1 MTRSGCPSATCAE
14 RPSVKSSKRRI
25 SLTTPASA
33 ADPTRLRNCWVT
45 ISVRGVGCKPGEAST
60 TRTRRPACAIS
71 FAAYKPA
78 AEPPT
83 TTTCSV
89 LVAAGLFS
97 SLDTRPFCLNRPRDS
112 IPASWEF
119 LRRSAGSPR
128 LLLQF
133 VRPSDV
139 ALTGLPSCSRLD
151 ECKSIANRCTRT
163 KNSRL
168 LKQNFKRTKV
178 HSCCNLGLC
187 NLTFVWGALEKH
199 DARQEERSSNRRC
212 KQGVARGKVAYAYAC
227 ADTHGSER
235 IHREYRAALA
245 QPQIRQAV

>member
-1 MTRSGCPSATCAE
+1 MTAGLLTHQALAARQGEALPAPPQQGAQPQAE
-14 RPSVKSSKRRI
+14 RKQNPEKPFENEFGYSWQYAPQELLVA
-25 SLTTPASA
+25 PGCYY
-33 ADPTRLRNCWVT
+33 LRT
-45 ISVRGVGCKPGEAST
+45 ARGGIACTFAQGQNGEGGCKPGDAST

-97 SLDTRPFCLNRPRDS
+97 SLDTRPFCLNRPRDP

-128 LLLQF
+128 LLLQS

-139 ALTGLPSCSRLD
+139 ALTELP
-151 ECKSIANRCTRT
+151 A
-163 KNSRL
+163 
-168 LKQNFKRTKV
+168 
-178 HSCCNLGLC
+178 
-187 NLTFVWGALEKH
+187 
-199 DARQEERSSNRRC
+199 
-212 KQGVARGKVAYAYAC
+212 
-227 ADTHGSER
+227 
-235 IHREYRAALA
+235 
-245 QPQIRQAV
+245 